1 MEKQDEES
9 SIYDVVVF
17 TDFCYNKMN
26 EEWAFEHEQVCGFI
40 RQFVEDN
47 VYNHICNETHLNKMQ
62 RIMGQLLGMGINFD
76 NEILTLMVLAS
87 LPELWET
94 LKISLTNSTPN
105 GVVNIEFVKN
115 DILNEKIVCGLKGVS
130 STQSDILIVNSRG
143 LT

>member
-1 MEKQDEES
+1 
-9 SIYDVVVF
+9 
-17 TDFCYNKMN
+17 MN
-26 EEWAFEHEQVCGFI
+26 EIQGIV
-40 RQFVEDN
+40 D
-47 VYNHICNETHLNKMQ
+47 
-62 RIMGQLLGMGINFD
+62 QLSGMGINFD
-76 NEILTLMVLAS
+76 NEILTFMVLAS